1 MKVNR
6 RQFLKTS
13 SVFAGWSILPTG
25 AWSNPLNSRFCTAH
39 IGVGGMMGWR
49 DLRSVASHPKVQIVG
64 LADVDR
70 TALEHER
77 LLSYQDTARF
87 ADYREMLGTL
97 GDKIDGVVI
106 TTPDHTHYTATLMAM
121 NMGKAVYCQKPLTH
135 EISEAYELAALAKE
149 KNLVTQM
156 GIQCHSADAYRMAVD
171 FLQQGIIGKVSKVY
185 AWSNKSWGDDG
196 AAYAGS
202 DPVPES
208 LDWNLW
214 LGSAATRPYLKDK
227 YHSAKWRKT
236 LDFGCG
242 TLGDMGVHIIDTPYA
257 ALKLAHPSSVQVT
270 CREPNQC
277 SHPTKN
283 IVEYEFPGTE
293 YTTDKLQF
301 TWFDGAYVPKAAEQV
316 NPELEIETVKSQ
328 PVEPFHPDLGLEA
341 GKTLPPQG
349 AMFIGEDGQR
359 MLLPHLSAPQPLP
372 RSLLANVTKP
382 QLKPANHY
390 HQWVDA
396 GMGNGTC
403 SADFEYAAPLTTG
416 VLLGVVGNRFPGQTL
431 QWDGDAMRFTNNE
444 DANKLVS
451 RSYRTDY

>member
-1 MKVNR
+1 
-6 RQFLKTS
+6 
-13 SVFAGWSILPTG
+13 
-25 AWSNPLNSRFCTAH
+25 
-39 IGVGGMMGWR
+39 
-49 DLRSVASHPKVQIVG
+49 
-64 LADVDR
+64 
-70 TALEHER
+70 
-77 LLSYQDTARF
+77 
-87 ADYREMLGTL
+87 
-97 GDKIDGVVI
+97 
-106 TTPDHTHYTATLMAM
+106 
-121 NMGKAVYCQKPLTH
+121 
-135 EISEAYELAALAKE
+135 
-149 KNLVTQM
+149 
-156 GIQCHSADAYRMAVD
+156 
-171 FLQQGIIGKVSKVY
+171 
-185 AWSNKSWGDDG
+185 
-196 AAYAGS
+196 
-202 DPVPES
+202 
-208 LDWNLW
+208 
-214 LGSAATRPYLKDK
+214 
-227 YHSAKWRKT
+227 
-236 LDFGCG
+236 
-242 TLGDMGVHIIDTPYA
+242 
-257 ALKLAHPSSVQVT
+257 VT

-359 MLLPHLSAPQPLP
+359 MLLPHLSAPQLLP

-444 DANKLVS
+444 DANELLS

>member
-1 MKVNR
+1 MKINR

-135 EISEAYELAALAKE
+135 EISEVYELAALAKE

-257 ALKLAHPSSVQVT
+257 ALKLGQPHSVKVT

-283 IVEYEFPGTE
+283 IVEYEFPRHRVYDRQVTVHVVRWCVRTE
-293 YTTDKLQF
+293 GCRAGS
-301 TWFDGAYVPKAAEQV
+301 GAR
-316 NPELEIETVKSQ
+316 NR
-328 PVEPFHPDLGLEA
+328 
-341 GKTLPPQG
+341 
-349 AMFIGEDGQR
+349 DGQVATCGAVSSGSR
-359 MLLPHLSAPQPLP
+359 T
-372 RSLLANVTKP
+372 RSGQN
-382 QLKPANHY
+382 
-390 HQWVDA
+390 
-396 GMGNGTC
+396 
-403 SADFEYAAPLTTG
+403 AATRRGRCL
-416 VLLGVVGNRFPGQTL
+416 
-431 QWDGDAMRFTNNE
+431 
-444 DANKLVS
+444 
-451 RSYRTDY
+451 

>member
-1 MKVNR
+1 M
-6 RQFLKTS
+6 
-13 SVFAGWSILPTG
+13 
-25 AWSNPLNSRFCTAH
+25 
-39 IGVGGMMGWR
+39 
-49 DLRSVASHPKVQIVG
+49 LR
-64 LADVDR
+64 
-70 TALEHER
+70 
-77 LLSYQDTARF
+77 
-87 ADYREMLGTL
+87 TL

-106 TTPDHTHYTATLMAM
+106 TTPDHTHYPATLMAM

-202 DPVPES
+202 DPIPES

-214 LGSAATRPYLKDK
+214 LGSATARPYLKDK

-257 ALKLAHPSSVQVT
+257 ALKLGQPRSVQVT
-270 CREPNQC
+270 CRESNHC
-277 SHPTKN
+277 SHPSKN
-283 IVEYEFPGTE
+283 IVEYEFPSTE

-301 TWFDGAYVPKAAEQV
+301 TWFDGAYVPKTAGQI
-316 NPELEIETVKSQ
+316 N
-328 PVEPFHPDLGLEA
+328 PDLELEA
-341 GKTLPPQG
+341 GKTLPAQG

-359 MLLPHLSAPQPLP
+359 MLLPHISAPQPLP

-451 RSYRTDY
+451 RSYRKDY